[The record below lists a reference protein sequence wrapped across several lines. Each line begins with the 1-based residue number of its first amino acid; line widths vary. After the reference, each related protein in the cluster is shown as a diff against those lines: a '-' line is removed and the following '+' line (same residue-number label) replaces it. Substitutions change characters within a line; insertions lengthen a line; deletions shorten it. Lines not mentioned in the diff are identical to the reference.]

1 MKMNRRFPVGARQN
15 ATPLQRLQPYFKPGA
30 YAVALESLTCLGVTY
45 AENLCTAWLE
55 FAEKGWK
62 AKFREGLMQSLYE
75 LGVEEW
81 LDKAEKQ
88 KQNQEDFRPFGYEH

>member
-1 MKMNRRFPVGARQN
+1 MKKNYLRVNRQK

-55 FAEKGWK
+55 YAEKGWK

-81 LDKAEKQ
+81 LDKAENQ
-88 KQNQEDFRPFGYEH
+88 KQNQEDFRPFGYDL

>member
-1 MKMNRRFPVGARQN
+1 MKMNRRLPVGARQN

-75 LGVEEW
+75 LGIEEW
-81 LDKAEKQ
+81 LEAENQ

>member
-1 MKMNRRFPVGARQN
+1 MKKDYLRVSRQK

-45 AENLCTAWLE
+45 AENLCAAWLE
-55 FAEKGWK
+55 YVEKGWK

-81 LDKAEKQ
+81 LETAEKQ
-88 KQNQEDFRPFGYEH
+88 KQDDFRPFGYEH

>member
-15 ATPLQRLQPYFKPGA
+15 ATPLQRLQPYFKPDA

-88 KQNQEDFRPFGYEH
+88 KQDDFRPFGYDL

>member
-1 MKMNRRFPVGARQN
+1 MKMNRLRMKN
-15 ATPLQRLQPYFKPGA
+15 MKATPLQRLQPYFKPGA

-81 LDKAEKQ
+81 LDKAENQ
-88 KQNQEDFRPFGYEH
+88 KQNQEDFRPFGYDL

>member
-1 MKMNRRFPVGARQN
+1 MKMNRLRMKN
-15 ATPLQRLQPYFKPGA
+15 TKATPLQRLQPYFKPGA

-55 FAEKGWK
+55 YAEKGWK

>member
-1 MKMNRRFPVGARQN
+1 MRKDYLRVSRQK

-45 AENLCTAWLE
+45 AENLCAAWLE

-62 AKFREGLMQSLYE
+62 AKFREALMQSLYE

-81 LDKAEKQ
+81 LDKAENQ
-88 KQNQEDFRPFGYEH
+88 KQVDDFRPFGYEH

>member
-1 MKMNRRFPVGARQN
+1 MKMNRLRMKN
-15 ATPLQRLQPYFKPGA
+15 KKATPLQRLQPYFKPGA

-55 FAEKGWK
+55 YAEKGWK

-81 LDKAEKQ
+81 LETAEKQ
-88 KQNQEDFRPFGYEH
+88 KQDDFRPFGYEH

>member
-1 MKMNRRFPVGARQN
+1 MKKDYLRVSRQK

-45 AENLCTAWLE
+45 AENLCAAWLE

-81 LDKAEKQ
+81 LDKAENQ

>member
-1 MKMNRRFPVGARQN
+1 MKMNRLRMKN
-15 ATPLQRLQPYFKPGA
+15 TKATLLQRLQPYFKPGA

-55 FAEKGWK
+55 YAEKGWK

-81 LDKAEKQ
+81 LDKAENQ
-88 KQNQEDFRPFGYEH
+88 KQNQEDFRPFGYDL

>member
-1 MKMNRRFPVGARQN
+1 MKKDYLRVSRQK
-15 ATPLQRLQPYFKPGA
+15 ATPLQRLQPYFKPGV

-55 FAEKGWK
+55 YAEKGWK

-88 KQNQEDFRPFGYEH
+88 KQNQEDFRPFGYDL

>member
-1 MKMNRRFPVGARQN
+1 MKKDYLHASRQK

-55 FAEKGWK
+55 YAEKGWK

-75 LGVEEW
+75 LGIEEW
-81 LDKAEKQ
+81 LDKAENQ

>member
-1 MKMNRRFPVGARQN
+1 MKMNRLRMKN
-15 ATPLQRLQPYFKPGA
+15 TKATPLQRLQHYFKPGA

-55 FAEKGWK
+55 YAEKGWK

-81 LDKAEKQ
+81 LDKAENQ

>member
-1 MKMNRRFPVGARQN
+1 MKKDYLRVSRQK

-45 AENLCTAWLE
+45 AENLCAAWLE

-62 AKFREGLMQSLYE
+62 AKFREALMQSLYE

-81 LDKAEKQ
+81 LDKAENQ

>member
-1 MKMNRRFPVGARQN
+1 MRKDYLRVSRQK
-15 ATPLQRLQPYFKPGA
+15 ATPLQRRQPYFKPGA

-45 AENLCTAWLE
+45 AENLCAAWLE
-55 FAEKGWK
+55 YVEKGWK

-81 LDKAEKQ
+81 LETAEKQ
-88 KQNQEDFRPFGYEH
+88 KQDDFRPFGYEH

>member
-81 LDKAEKQ
+81 LDKAENQ
-88 KQNQEDFRPFGYEH
+88 KQDDFRPFGYDL

>member
-55 FAEKGWK
+55 YAEKGWK

-81 LDKAEKQ
+81 LDKAENQ
-88 KQNQEDFRPFGYEH
+88 KQDDFRPFGYDL

>member
-55 FAEKGWK
+55 YAEKGWK

-81 LDKAEKQ
+81 LETAEKQ
-88 KQNQEDFRPFGYEH
+88 KQDAFRPFGYDL

>member
-15 ATPLQRLQPYFKPGA
+15 ATPLQRLQPYFKPDA

-81 LDKAEKQ
+81 LDKAENQ
-88 KQNQEDFRPFGYEH
+88 KQDDFRPFGYDL

>member
-55 FAEKGWK
+55 YAEKGWK

-81 LDKAEKQ
+81 LETAEKQ
-88 KQNQEDFRPFGYEH
+88 KQDDFRPFGYDL